1 MYLSFEHFVLNL
13 NNTEQLKTVLKTS
26 CWHGVR
32 AALQYDHDTHMLIA
46 QAFLKPP
53 NGRSQ

>member
-1 MYLSFEHFVLNL
+1 MYLSFVHFVLNL